1 MRFSKLT
8 LTAFGLFT
16 EYEITLPDNRP
27 FHIFYGR
34 NEAGKSTI
42 LRAVTDFLYGF
53 PHQSPDA
60 YIHTAGDL
68 RIQASVKDTTGN
80 EHTLIRRKGRKN
92 TLFDADGKTCDELL
106 QTVLNNVDRN
116 LFAMMFGMDHNSLRK
131 GGENILKGGGAV
143 GESLFEAAGGI
154 SGLRNLYDRLEEE
167 AGKLYRPQGSR
178 MTINAKLNEYKEAKA
193 KIIHA
198 SLRPTDWQE
207 LERAYHEDERQ
218 ITTLRKT
225 ISQRHFHKARLE
237 RLQKTLPLLAGRNE
251 LLHQATVLGDIPE
264 LPPTFREERLDLLK
278 TRTKA
283 ILDQEKAQQDIR
295 NLRERIDAIH
305 IPPQLLDHADQV
317 VGLQE
322 RLDTYRTYL
331 KEIPALQGEV
341 EELRRSA
348 TAILRELNPSL
359 TSLAEA
365 QTLRLP
371 LHLRKEIRSLGA
383 GHTILQEKLASAQSR
398 VKDELL
404 SQEKLRL
411 HKEKTGPIPDT
422 AELKELTERAQKQ
435 GDPESDILQIR
446 ADAEALRSQILKE
459 IAALGLWVGAS
470 EECEQLNLP
479 LPETVRRFEQEFKS
493 LQDALLKTDES
504 IAREETVI
512 TANEQTLITL
522 QSSGEIPTDD
532 ALTTVRNRRQAG
544 WQLIRSSW
552 LEGNPDAEAEKAFD
566 PENPLDIAYESS
578 VTAADNIADTLRREA
593 GSVAAKS
600 SCLQSIARSR
610 HEINL
615 LREKRTGIEARLT
628 EANDRWLKTWQ
639 NAGIIPLTPG
649 EMQAWLERHQTV
661 ASNIK
666 ELNKLLSRAGILE
679 SRIDAS
685 VMELRTAL
693 AGLTVSTSEQTLS
706 GLISRAR
713 EVYTAADKNRTLL
726 QTLDNSLSETE
737 IKLKKA
743 RQDYSQAQDNLQ
755 LWQQK
760 WSSAMVQSALPAG
773 TAIEAAAAFL
783 DKLEELFTSLDTAA
797 NREHQIHKKQEET
810 ADFAAKAASLTK
822 TLAPDLIDIPSDIA
836 ASRLQSLVAQANLDT
851 TKLSGLKEQLNNA
864 ETALGK
870 AEDSIRDSNRRF
882 DALKE
887 LAGCSEEAELERV
900 EADSRKLADIK
911 HMLNQK
917 NEQLLSAG
925 SGQSLAELVAEAE
938 GADGDTV
945 QSKLIQLDNELK
957 NLDEER
963 SSREQQFGV
972 TKKAYL
978 ERLTGTDSAALESAE
993 AAQSIIADLRSS
1005 TEEYLNLRLAAIV
1018 LRRAIDR
1025 YREENQNPV
1034 IRRSGK
1040 LFSELTLNSFASL
1053 KVDFDENDK
1062 PILLGVRPSGNTVKI
1077 EGMSDGSRDQLYLAL
1092 RLASIERYLSSHEPV
1107 PLILDDLLVNFDD
1120 RRAASTLRVLAA
1132 LAEKTQI
1139 LFFTHH
1145 GMLVQLAREV
1155 IPEGLLCEHGLTM

>member
-8 LTAFGLFT
+8 LTAFGHFT
-16 EYEITLPDNRP
+16 NYEFTLPDNRP
-27 FHIFYGR
+27 FHIFYGL

-53 PHQSPDA
+53 PHQSPDV
-60 YIHTAGDL
+60 YFHTASDL

-80 EHTLIRRKGRKN
+80 EHILIRRKGRKN
-92 TLFDADGKTCDELL
+92 TLFDPDGKTCDDLL
-106 QTVLNNVDRN
+106 QTVLNNIDKNR
-116 LFAMMFGMDHNSLRK
+116 FAMMFGMDHSSLRK

-143 GESLFEAAGGI
+143 GESLFEAASGI
-154 SGLRNLYDRLEEE
+154 SGLRDLFRRLEEE

-178 MTINAKLNEYKEAKA
+178 MAINAKLNEYKEAKA

-207 LERAYHEDERQ
+207 RERAYHEEERQ

-225 ISQRHFHKARLE
+225 ISQLHISKARWE
-237 RLQKTLPLLAGRNE
+237 RLQKTLPILAGRNE
-251 LLHQATVLGDIPE
+251 LIHQATKIGDVLE
-264 LPPTFREERLDLLK
+264 LPPTFQEERLDLLK
-278 TRTKA
+278 ARTKT
-283 ILDQEKAQQDIR
+283 ILDQEKAQQDLR
-295 NLRERIDAIH
+295 TLRERINDIH
-305 IPPQLLDHADQV
+305 IPPQLLDHANHV
-317 VGLQE
+317 AGLQE

-348 TAILRELNPSL
+348 TAILRELKPSL
-359 TSLAEA
+359 TTLADA

-383 GHTILQEKLASAQSR
+383 DYTSLKEKLASTQAR
-398 VKDELL
+398 VNDYQLD
-404 SQEKLRL
+404 QEKLRL
-411 HKEKTGPIPDT
+411 DKEKIGSIPDT
-422 AELKELTERAQKQ
+422 AELKELTERVQKQ
-435 GDPESDILQIR
+435 GDPERDLLQTR
-446 ADAEALRSQILKE
+446 ADAEALRSQIVKE
-459 IAALGLWVGAS
+459 IAVLGLWTGTS
-470 EECEQLNLP
+470 EECEQLTLP

-504 IAREETVI
+504 IAKEETDI
-512 TANEQTLITL
+512 TTAERNINAL

-532 ALTTVRNRRQAG
+532 ILTTVRNRRQAG
-544 WQLIRSSW
+544 WQLIRRSW
-552 LEGNPDAEAEKAFD
+552 LEGNPDTEAEKAFD

-578 VTAADNIADTLRREA
+578 VTAADNAADALRREA
-593 GSVAAKS
+593 ARVADKS

-615 LREKRTGIEARLT
+615 LREKRTDIEARLK
-628 EANDRWLKTWQ
+628 EANARWLKAWQ
-639 NAGIIPLTPG
+639 NAGIIPLTPD
-649 EMQAWLERHQTV
+649 EMRAWLERHQTV
-661 ASNIK
+661 TSNIK
-666 ELNKLLSRAGILE
+666 ELNKLLSRAGNLE
-679 SRIDAS
+679 SRIDTS
-685 VMELRTAL
+685 IMELRTAL

-713 EVYTAADKNRTLL
+713 EVYTATDKNRTLL
-726 QTLDNSLSETE
+726 QTLDNSLAETE

-760 WSSAMVQSALPAG
+760 WSSAMAQSALPAD

-797 NREHQIHKKQEET
+797 DREHQIQKKQEYT

-822 TLAPDLIDIPSDIA
+822 TLAPELIDTPSDIA
-836 ASRLQSLVAQANLDT
+836 VSRLQSLVAQANLDT

-870 AEDSIRDSNRRF
+870 AEESIRDINRRF
-882 DALKE
+882 DALKKQ
-887 LAGCSEEAELERV
+887 AGCSEEAEMERI
-900 EADSRKLADIK
+900 EANSRKLTDIK
-911 HMLNQK
+911 DKLNQINK
-917 NEQLLSAG
+917 QLLFAG
-925 SGQSLAELVAEAE
+925 SGQSLTELVAEAE

-945 QSKLIQLDNELK
+945 QSNLIQLDNELK
-957 NLDEER
+957 TRDEER
-963 SSREQQFGV
+963 SSLEQQFGV

-978 ERLTGTDSAALESAE
+978 ELLAGADSTALESAE

-1005 TEEYLNLRLAAIV
+1005 TEEYLQLRLAAIV
-1018 LRRAIDR
+1018 LLKAIDR

-1034 IRRSGK
+1034 IRRSGE

-1062 PILLGVRPSGNTVKI
+1062 PILLGVRASGNTVKM

-1092 RLASIERYLSSHEPV
+1092 RLASIERYLASHEPV
-1107 PLILDDLLVNFDD
+1107 PLILDDILVNFDD
-1120 RRAASTLRVLAA
+1120 RRAAATLRVLAA
-1132 LAEKTQI
+1132 LAGKTQI

-1145 GMLVQLAREV
+1145 ERLVQLAREV
-1155 IPEGLLCEHGLTM
+1155 VPEGLLCEHHLTM